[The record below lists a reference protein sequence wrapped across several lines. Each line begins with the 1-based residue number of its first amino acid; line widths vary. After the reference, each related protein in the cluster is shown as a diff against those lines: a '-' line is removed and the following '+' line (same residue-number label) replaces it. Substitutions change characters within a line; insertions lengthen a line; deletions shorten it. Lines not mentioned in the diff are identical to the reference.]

1 MKYQVKQKI
10 FSFGD
15 KFTIKNEYGDDV
27 YSVIGKVFSLGKKLT
42 IEDLNSNELVYIE
55 QKLLK
60 FLPQYTI
67 YMEGNA
73 IATVKKE
80 FSLFT
85 PRFNIESDM
94 GEYRIEGDVFSHE
107 FVILKNNS
115 NVGEVSKEWFSFSDT
130 YGVKISDS
138 ENQAF
143 MLALIIVIDEV
154 QSSNKNNS

>member
-15 KFTIKNEYGDDV
+15 SFNIKNEYGDDIYLV
-27 YSVIGKVFSLGKKLT
+27 RGKVFSLGKKLT
-42 IEDLNSNELVYIE
+42 IEDLSGRELVYIE

-60 FLPQYTI
+60 LLPQYTI
-67 YMEGNA
+67 YMDEKEV
-73 IATVKKE
+73 ATIKKE
-80 FSLFT
+80 FSFFT

-94 GEYRIEGDVFSHE
+94 GEYKIEGDVFSHE
-107 FVILKNNS
+107 FMIYKNS
-115 NVGEVSKEWFSFSDT
+115 RIVGEVSKQWFSFSDT
-130 YGVKISDS
+130 YGTNINDD